1 MSESK
6 TKKQFVFSC
15 QVSRLHRLEIV
26 VKIMSH
32 RENLM
37 LGKVK
42 NLFENWLLAKK

>member
-15 QVSRLHRLEIV
+15 QVSRLHRLVIV
-26 VKIMSH
+26 AKIMSL

-42 NLFENWLLAKK
+42 SHFEN